1 MRKGHD
7 RIADKL
13 KLGFELGVFFGQTFL
28 SSTRPIVTQIVRRA
42 QTSRVAAFKVI
53 LPKLWKNQRLN
64 KLCQGLKL
72 L

>member
-1 MRKGHD
+1 MCKGHD

-53 LPKLWKNQRLN
+53 LPKL
-64 KLCQGLKL
+64 
-72 L
+72 